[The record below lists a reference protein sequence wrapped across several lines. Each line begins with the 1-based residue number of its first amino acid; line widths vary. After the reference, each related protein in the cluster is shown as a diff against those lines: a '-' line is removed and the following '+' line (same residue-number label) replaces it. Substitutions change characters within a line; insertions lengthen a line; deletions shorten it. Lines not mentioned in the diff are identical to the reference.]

1 MINSTIHRQ
10 EIDVPADTYLTDG
23 SRLYCV
29 LDSAGTPQRMVTL
42 EDCLSLDVFLI
53 DARRIATLQRVK
65 SRAGGPSPS

>member
-29 LDSAGTPQRMVTL
+29 LDSPGTPQRMVTL

-65 SRAGGPSPS
+65 SPAGGPSPS